1 MMAAKPVHSAS
12 TRETADADAA
22 IVGGG
27 MVGLALAAAL
37 GSAGIRIA
45 VVDREPPAELTA
57 PAFDGRVSAIAMASQ
72 RLLDTVGVWRHVAE
86 AQPILDIRVAEGDS
100 PLFVHYDHREVG
112 DQPFGHMV
120 ENRLLRLALLARLKE
135 LPNVRLIAPIGVK
148 GMEAGPG
155 LARLGLSDGQ
165 TLRAPLVVSAEG
177 RRSLLREQA
186 GIACVAWDYEQFGI
200 VVTVGHEHDHR
211 GVAIERFLPAG
222 PFAMLPM
229 CGRRSSLVWTEP
241 SERAGPLL
249 KLPAAE
255 FAAEMGRRF
264 GDHLGRLEIQGPRWS
279 YPLSLHLAE
288 RYVDR
293 RLALVGDSAHGI
305 HPIAGQGLN
314 LGFRDVAAL
323 AEVVVDAMRLGLDA
337 GAGEVLERYQR
348 WRRVDSL
355 VLAATTD
362 GLNRLFSNDIAPLK
376 LARNLGLGAVNRI
389 GPLKRFF
396 MRHAMGTVGTLPR
409 LLQGAAL

>member
-1 MMAAKPVHSAS
+1 
-12 TRETADADAA
+12 
-22 IVGGG
+22 
-27 MVGLALAAAL
+27 
-37 GSAGIRIA
+37 
-45 VVDREPPAELTA
+45 
-57 PAFDGRVSAIAMASQ
+57 MASQ

-112 DQPFGHMV
+112 NQPFGHMV
-120 ENRLLRLALLARLKE
+120 ENRLLRLALFARLKE
-135 LPNVRLIAPIGVK
+135 LHNVRLIAPIGVK

-155 LARLGLSDGQ
+155 LARLRLSDGQ
-165 TLRAPLVVSAEG
+165 TLRAPLIVSAEG

-186 GIACVAWDYEQFGI
+186 GIACVAWDYEQFAI
-200 VVTVGHEHDHR
+200 VVTVSHEHDHR